1 MIASPN
7 HIRSLIRVAGLTAA
21 LAIVELSPVLAQVP
35 DTTKKPTP
43 RDSAI
48 VDTLQARA
56 QRKVLREA
64 HQIRLTDAA
73 LAVGGV
79 AVLSLLDEPLQRA
92 SQKHRRSHRGGTLT
106 DLANGF
112 RQQGEPIYYA
122 GISLGVLATGY
133 IVNSAPIRRA
143 GRRLVVSVAAS
154 ALVEQTIKITLGRSR
169 PNEGVGAF
177 SFHPFSS
184 RKDST
189 GLTARGSMPSGH
201 VTAAFAVATSLAD
214 DIHNTPVKIAL
225 YTLASGTAFSRIY
238 DNRHWFSD
246 TAAGAILGI
255 TTAKLV
261 SGHWRLF
268 GLKPPGWLVTP
279 TGAPA
284 LSWNV
289 PFSTSPSVP
298 HLATAES
305 SATR

>member
-1 MIASPN
+1 MSRLISRSRGMRRAVWGVAVA
-7 HIRSLIRVAGLTAA
+7 SLIGV
-21 LAIVELSPVLAQVP
+21 SPLMAQV

-48 VDTLQARA
+48 VDTLQALA
-56 QRKVLREA
+56 QRRVLREA
-64 HQIRLTDAA
+64 HRVTLSEA
-73 LAVGGV
+73 LLAISGV
-79 AVLSLLDEPLQRA
+79 VVLSALDEPLQRA
-92 SQKHRRSHRGGTLT
+92 ARDHRKAHRGGTLT

-122 GISLGVLATGY
+122 GISLGVMATGY
-133 IVNSAPIRRA
+133 IANSAPIRRA

-154 ALVEQTIKITLGRSR
+154 ALVEQSLKILFGRSR
-169 PNEGVGAF
+169 PNENVGAF
-177 SFHPFSS
+177 SLHPFSS

-189 GLTARGSMPSGH
+189 GLTARGSFPSGH

-214 DIHNTPVKIAL
+214 DINNTPVKIGL

-246 TAAGAILGI
+246 TVFGALLGI
-255 TTAKLV
+255 TTAKVV
-261 SGHWRLF
+261 SGHWRIF
-268 GLKPPGWLVTP
+268 NLKPPGWLVTP

-289 PFSTSPSVP
+289 PFSTSPQVP
-298 HLATAES
+298 HLSEEDS
-305 SATR
+305 LSVR

>member
-1 MIASPN
+1 MLRTASSGRGWLRAWGVV
-7 HIRSLIRVAGLTAA
+7 IVAGLLGFSP
-21 LAIVELSPVLAQVP
+21 LAAQV

-48 VDTLQARA
+48 VDTAQARA
-56 QRKVLREA
+56 QRQVLREA
-64 HQIRLTDAA
+64 HQVKLTEAA
-73 LAVGGV
+73 LAVAGV
-79 AVLSLLDEPLQRA
+79 AVLSVLDEPLQRA
-92 SQKHRRSHRGGTLT
+92 AQRHRKAHRGGTLT

-122 GISLGVLATGY
+122 GISLGVMATGY
-133 IVNSAPIRRA
+133 IVGSAPIRRA

-154 ALVEQTIKITLGRSR
+154 ALVEQAIKITLGRSR
-169 PNEGVGAF
+169 PNEDLGAF

-214 DIHNTPVKIAL
+214 DIKSTPVKIAL
-225 YTLASGTAFSRIY
+225 YALASGTAFSRVY

-246 TAAGAILGI
+246 TAMGAILGI

-261 SGHWRLF
+261 SGHWRIF
-268 GLKPPGWLVTP
+268 NLKPPGWLVTP

-284 LSWNV
+284 LSWNI
-289 PFSTSPSVP
+289 PFSTSPHVP
-298 HLATAES
+298 HLSEADS

>member
-1 MIASPN
+1 VFIPVRVIGIALVLG
-7 HIRSLIRVAGLTAA
+7 IA
-21 LAIVELSPVLAQVP
+21 ELSPAHAQVP
-35 DTTKKPTP
+35 DTTKKPTA

-48 VDTLQARA
+48 VDTLQAQA
-56 QRKVLREA
+56 QRKVFREA
-64 HQIRLTDAA
+64 EPIHLTHVA
-73 LAVGGV
+73 LALAGIAV
-79 AVLSLLDEPLQRA
+79 ASSLDEPLQRA
-92 SQKHRRSHRGGTLT
+92 ARDHRRAHRGGTLT

-112 RQQGEPIYYA
+112 RQQGEPVYYA

-143 GRRLVVSVAAS
+143 GRRLVASVALS
-154 ALVEQTIKITLGRSR
+154 AIVEQTIKVSLGRSR
-169 PNEGVGAF
+169 PNEGLGAF
-177 SFHPFSS
+177 SFNPFTS

-214 DIHNTPVKIAL
+214 DIHNTPVSIAL
-225 YTLASGTAFSRIY
+225 YTLASGTAFSRVY

-246 TAAGAILGI
+246 TVAGAILGI

-261 SGHWRLF
+261 NGHWRIF
-268 GLKPPGWLVTP
+268 HLKPPGWLVTP

-289 PFSTSPSVP
+289 PFSTSPHAP
-298 HLATAES
+298 RLAAPD
-305 SATR
+305 SASTQ